1 MHNRINLLRKIK
13 GMKILL
19 DKQVQSLIDTAWEKA
34 RILRH
39 EYITPEHLLCVLL
52 VHPPAR
58 NVVEKAGGNV
68 RIMEEGLFKYLGD
81 HIDTV
86 NDGRDPVQ
94 TLGFQDVFRRAALF
108 CTSAEKSI
116 LDVGDVLYSLYSQ
129 EQNYCAWILR
139 KGGLDR
145 FSLLELLTS
154 GALGPTGDSSP
165 DGGGVEPFSD
175 DANFDSTGFSESL
188 SSSDNAGKFP
198 DSSRHS
204 KMFNFGEDA
213 HSFEGTNEKDGA
225 SSRPQG
231 GQRQSRSLLDR
242 FAENLTAKALSG
254 ELDPVIGRAEEIDLT
269 IQALCRRAKN
279 NPIHV
284 GEAGVGKTS
293 VTEGLAQRIAAGNVP
308 EKLKN
313 SVIYRLDI
321 ASLLA
326 GTKFRGD
333 FEERIKKI
341 TDELIKREGS
351 ILCIDEIHMLVGAGS
366 GGGSGTVD
374 ASNLLKPVLAS
385 GKVRCIGSTTYD
397 EYAKYFEKERAFAR
411 RFQKIDIAEP
421 SEEETVRILHGLK
434 SRYEDFHHVSY
445 SDEAIKQAVHLS
457 ALYVNE
463 RFLPDKAIDV
473 MDEAGAR
480 LRIMEGAVIPES
492 AAPEVSEKLIERVVA
507 KMARIPEKSIGFD
520 ENLKLKNLEEN
531 LSKAVFGQGQAV
543 SELAKTVKRARAGF
557 RSTVKPASSFLFAG
571 PTGVGKTELARQL
584 AENLGIPLIRFDMSE
599 YQEKHTVSRLIGSP
613 PGYVGFED
621 GGLLTDAVRKQP
633 RSVLL
638 LDEIEKAHAD
648 IFNVLLQVM
657 DYATLTDNQGR
668 KADFRNVFL
677 IMTSNAGA
685 ERIGKPAIG
694 FGGTA
699 GSMEALDEAV
709 KKTFSPEFRNRL
721 DAVIKFTRL
730 SREIMESIVRKEIAS
745 IAERLKERNVVLNVS
760 KAVVSHLAEKSYS
773 EEFGA
778 RNVARV
784 VEEEVSSPLVDDV
797 LFGKLSK
804 GGEALFSVK
813 AGRISISMRP
823 AEILVPETAESFL

>member
-1 MHNRINLLRKIK
+1 
-13 GMKILL
+13 MKIIL

-34 RILRH
+34 RMLRH

-58 NVVEKAGGNV
+58 AVVEQAGGNV
-68 RIMEEGLFKYLGD
+68 HAIEEGLFKYLSD
-81 HIDTV
+81 HVTTV
-86 NDGRDPVQ
+86 GDGRDPVQ
-94 TLGFQDVFRRAALF
+94 TLGFQDVFRRAAVF
-108 CTSAEKSI
+108 CSSADKGV
-116 LDVGDVLYSLYSQ
+116 LDIGDVLYSLYSQ
-129 EQNYCAWILR
+129 EQSYCSWILK

-145 FSLLELLTS
+145 LLLLELLTA
-154 GALGPTGDSSP
+154 GALASNADAAHENSRTQPFAEDSERADKNLPLPEGDYAAGESGRMPDYGRRAKAFGLGEEPRPYENTGEKESAGGRAAGP
-165 DGGGVEPFSD
+165 
-175 DANFDSTGFSESL
+175 
-188 SSSDNAGKFP
+188 
-198 DSSRHS
+198 
-204 KMFNFGEDA
+204 
-213 HSFEGTNEKDGA
+213 
-225 SSRPQG
+225 
-231 GQRQSRSLLDR
+231 QRQGRSLLDR
-242 FAENLTAKALSG
+242 FAENLTAKAAAG

-269 IQALCRRAKN
+269 IQALCRRMKN

-313 SVIYRLDI
+313 SVIYRLDV
-321 ASLLA
+321 AALLA

-341 TDELIKREGS
+341 TEDLTRREGS

-385 GKVRCIGSTTYD
+385 GKIRCIGSTTYD
-397 EYAKYFEKERAFAR
+397 EYSKYFEKDRAFAR

-421 SEEETVRILHGLK
+421 SEDETVQILNGLK
-434 SRYEDFHHVSY
+434 PRYEEFHHVRY

-480 LRIMEGAVIPES
+480 LRISEGAVLPES
-492 AAPEVSEKLIERVVA
+492 PAPEVSQQLVEKVVA
-507 KMARIPEKSIGFD
+507 KMARIPEKSIGLA
-520 ENLKLKNLEEN
+520 ENIKLKSLEEN
-531 LSKAVFGQGQAV
+531 LGRAVFGQSEAV
-543 SELAKTVKRARAGF
+543 SELSRTVKRARAGF
-557 RSTVKPASSFLFAG
+557 RSGSKPASSFLFAG
-571 PTGVGKTELARQL
+571 PTGVGKTELAKQL
-584 AENLGIPLIRFDMSE
+584 AENLDIPLIRFDMSE

-621 GGLLTDAVRKQP
+621 GGLLTDAVRRQP

-638 LDEIEKAHAD
+638 LDEIEKAHTD

-685 ERIGKPAIG
+685 DRIGKPAIG
-694 FGGTA
+694 FGGA
-699 GSMEALDEAV
+699 EGNMEALDEAV
-709 KKTFSPEFRNRL
+709 ERTFSPEFRNRL

-730 SREIMESIVRKEIAS
+730 SRGVMESIVRKEIAG
-745 IAERLKERNVVLNVS
+745 IAERLSERNVALDVS

-784 VEEEVSSPLVDDV
+784 VEDEISSPLVDDV

-804 GGEALFSVK
+804 GGKALFSMK
-813 AGRISISMRP
+813 GERIAISMRP
-823 AEILVPETAESFL
+823 AEVRVPETAEIL